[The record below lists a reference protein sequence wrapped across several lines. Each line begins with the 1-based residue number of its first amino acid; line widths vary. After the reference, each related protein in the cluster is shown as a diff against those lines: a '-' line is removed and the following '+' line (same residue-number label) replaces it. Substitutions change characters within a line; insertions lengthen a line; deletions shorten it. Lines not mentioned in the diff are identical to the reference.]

1 MKLKIKVIPN
11 AKKNHIIE
19 DKGILKVYVK
29 ARPINGKANQAV
41 IETLGKFFKVKKKNV
56 KIITGLKSREKII
69 EIL

>member
-1 MKLKIKVIPN
+1 MRLKIKVIPN

-19 DKGILKVYVK
+19 DRGIFKVYVK
-29 ARPINGKANQAV
+29 TRPVNGKANQAV
-41 IETLGKFFKVKKKNV
+41 VKTLAEFFKVKKGNV